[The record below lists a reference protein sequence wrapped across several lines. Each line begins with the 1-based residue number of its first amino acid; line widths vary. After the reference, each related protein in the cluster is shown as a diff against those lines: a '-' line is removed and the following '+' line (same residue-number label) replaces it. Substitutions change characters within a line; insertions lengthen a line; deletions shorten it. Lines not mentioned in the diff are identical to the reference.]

1 MTRGRYRTGQ
11 GSNDP
16 NSEQKG
22 GVVKQKIPE
31 NISDKL
37 FEIAGY
43 KNISATAFM
52 ANIRRNIENRRNTVK
67 GTVYQVSEND

>member
-1 MTRGRYRTGQ
+1 MTNGQ

-16 NSEQKG
+16 NSEQEG